1 MVLRGSIFAGAAA
14 FPLLFCQGA
23 LAAQATGS
31 GTGFLIAKE
40 GWIVTNAHVVDGC
53 DYVEV
58 SSFGKASEIQSD
70 KQNDLTVLRIPAIP
84 AEIQPI
90 KLRNSQPKLG
100 EDVAALGYP
109 LAKLLSDSIKITM
122 GNINS
127 LIGMEND
134 TRYLQ
139 ISTPIQPGNSGG
151 PLVDRSGFLL
161 GINSSKLDDSYAIK
175 ASGSI
180 PQNVNFAIKSNIL
193 ELFLQSRNIG
203 FTKEDSATASELSS
217 ADLAEKV
224 SKSVFQIICYS
235 NELPKA
241 IAAAPQT
248 PAPPVETA
256 AQSPTYPD
264 ISASRFSSVATDYVN
279 LLIRSNSD
287 GRTALSVADDA
298 YADYVDYFGKTK
310 SHREVLA
317 DKKRYYDR
325 WPIRTSEV
333 KDYTVRVFCE
343 NNKCA
348 VTGEYDWF
356 VSSPKRNKRA
366 AGTATFYYVLDMQN
380 GIKVISEGGKA
391 RK

>member
-1 MVLRGSIFAGAAA
+1 MVLRRSIFASAAV

-53 DYVEV
+53 DYVDV
-58 SSFGKASEIQSD
+58 SSFGKAAEIQSD
-70 KQNDLTVLRIPAIP
+70 KQNDLAVLRVPTVP
-84 AEIQPI
+84 TEIQPL
-90 KLRNSQPKLG
+90 KLRNSQAKLG

-127 LIGMEND
+127 LIGLEND

-161 GINSSKLDDSYAIK
+161 GINSSKLDDSFAIK

-193 ELFLQSRNIG
+193 EIFLQSRNIG

-241 IAAAPQT
+241 VAAAPQT

-256 AQSPTYPD
+256 APPPVDQDTGS
-264 ISASRFSSVATDYVN
+264 SRLNGLAADYVK
-279 LLIRSNSD
+279 LLISSNSD
-287 GRTALSVADDA
+287 GRTALSVANDA
-298 YADYVDYFGKTK
+298 YANYVDYFGKTTT
-310 SHREVLA
+310 HREVLA

-325 WPIRTSEV
+325 WPIRASEV
-333 KDYTVRVFCE
+333 KDYTVSVFCE
-343 NNKCA
+343 NSKCA

>member
-1 MVLRGSIFAGAAA
+1 MVLRRSIFASAAV
-14 FPLLFCQGA
+14 FPLLFSHGA

-40 GWIVTNAHVVDGC
+40 GWVVTNAHVVDGC

-58 SSFGKASEIQSD
+58 SSFGKAAEIQSD
-70 KQNDLTVLRIPAIP
+70 KQNDLAVLRLPTVPAD
-84 AEIQPI
+84 IQPL
-90 KLRNSQPKLG
+90 KLRNAQPKLG

-127 LIGMEND
+127 LIGLEND

-161 GINSSKLDDSYAIK
+161 GINSAKLDDSYAIK
-175 ASGSI
+175 TSGSI

-193 ELFLQSRNIG
+193 ELFLQSRSIN
-203 FTKEDSATASELSS
+203 FTKEDAAASELSS

-224 SKSVFQIICYS
+224 SKSVFQIVCYS

-241 IAAAPQT
+241 VASAPPPPPPAVEQQT
-248 PAPPVETA
+248 P
-256 AQSPTYPD
+256 SPTYRD
-264 ISASRFSSVATDYVN
+264 TSSSRLNSLAAEYVK
-279 LLIRSNSD
+279 LLISSNSD
-287 GRTALSVADDA
+287 GRTALSVANDA
-298 YADYVDYFGKTK
+298 YANYVDYFGKTTT
-310 SHREVLA
+310 HREVLA

-325 WPIRTSEV
+325 WPIRTSQV
-333 KDYTVRVFCE
+333 RDYTVEVFCE

-356 VSSPKRNKRA
+356 VSSPKRNKKA
-366 AGTATFYYVLDMQN
+366 AGTASFYYVLDMQG

>member
-1 MVLRGSIFAGAAA
+1 MVLRRSIFASAAV
-14 FPLLFCQGA
+14 FPLLFSQGA

-40 GWIVTNAHVVDGC
+40 GWVVTNAHVVDGC

-70 KQNDLTVLRIPAIP
+70 KQNDLAVLRIPAIP
-84 AEIQPI
+84 AEIQPL

-127 LIGMEND
+127 LIGLEND

-161 GINSSKLDDSYAIK
+161 GINSAKLDDSYAIK
-175 ASGSI
+175 ESGSI

-193 ELFLQSRNIG
+193 ELFLQSRSIN
-203 FTKEDSATASELSS
+203 FTKEDAIASELSS

-224 SKSVFQIICYS
+224 SKSVFQIVCYS

-241 IAAAPQT
+241 VASAP
-248 PAPPVETA
+248 PPSPPPVEQQTP
-256 AQSPTYPD
+256 SPTYRD
-264 ISASRFSSVATDYVN
+264 TSSSRLNSLAADYVK
-279 LLIRSNSD
+279 LLISSNSD
-287 GRTALSVADDA
+287 GRTALSVANDA
-298 YADYVDYFGKTK
+298 YANYVDYFGKTTT
-310 SHREVLA
+310 HREVLA

-325 WPIRTSEV
+325 WPIRTSQV
-333 KDYTVRVFCE
+333 RDYTVEVFCE

-356 VSSPKRNKRA
+356 VSSPKRNKKA
-366 AGTATFYYVLDMQN
+366 AGTASFYYVLDMQG

>member
-1 MVLRGSIFAGAAA
+1 MVLRRSIFASAAV

-23 LAAQATGS
+23 LAAEATGS

-40 GWIVTNAHVVDGC
+40 GWIVTNAHVVDSC

-58 SSFGKASEIQSD
+58 SSFGKAVEIQSD
-70 KQNDLTVLRIPAIP
+70 KQNDLAVLRIPTVSAD
-84 AEIQPI
+84 IQPL
-90 KLRNSQPKLG
+90 KLRNAQPKLG

-127 LIGMEND
+127 LIGLEND

-161 GINSSKLDDSYAIK
+161 GINSAKLDDSYAIK

-193 ELFLQSRNIG
+193 ELFLQSRSIN
-203 FTKEDSATASELSS
+203 FTKEDSVAASELSS

-224 SKSVFQIICYS
+224 SKSVFQIVCYS

-241 IAAAPQT
+241 VASAP
-248 PAPPVETA
+248 PPPPPPVEQQTP
-256 AQSPTYPD
+256 SPTYRD
-264 ISASRFSSVATDYVN
+264 TSSSRLNSLAADYVK
-279 LLIRSNSD
+279 LLISSNSD
-287 GRTALSVADDA
+287 GRTALSVANDA
-298 YADYVDYFGKTK
+298 YANYVDYFGKTTT
-310 SHREVLA
+310 HREVLA

-325 WPIRTSEV
+325 WPIRTSQV
-333 KDYTVRVFCE
+333 RDYTVEVFCE

-356 VSSPKRNKRA
+356 VSSPKRNKKA
-366 AGTATFYYVLDMQN
+366 AGTASFYYVLDMQG